1 MLEIQ
6 GNPTRANEA
15 KTQERGN
22 DSNPI
27 EMMKNYVEKCIDNHG
42 EEKPMW
48 PMTTKI
54 HCSRKVWKE
63 YKMSISNKSMDQFGG
78 IKRKIE

>member
-1 MLEIQ
+1 
-6 GNPTRANEA
+6 
-15 KTQERGN
+15 
-22 DSNPI
+22 
-27 EMMKNYVEKCIDNHG
+27 MMKNYVEKCIDNHG